1 MGNRA
6 CMCHSRMYG
15 AVFGQKFYG
24 IGQAGQVEVVSD
36 NHNMQL
42 DVLED
47 LRVCGALLGTEFG
60 SVCNHVLALA
70 LTNAV
75 ECDETTH
82 AEGGQHGLHGTRI
95 VVCVELQCMSIDH
108 AREL

>member
-1 MGNRA
+1 MD
-6 CMCHSRMYG
+6 G
-15 AVFGQKFYG
+15 AVFGQKCHG
-24 IGQAGQVEVVSD
+24 MGQAGQIEVVSD
-36 NHNMQL
+36 DHNMQL

-75 ECDETTH
+75 ERDQTTH
-82 AEGGQHGLHGTRI
+82 AER
-95 VVCVELQCMSIDH
+95 S
-108 AREL
+108 